1 MGWFNKRYFC
11 SYNVIKDGKNH
22 ACGDAMVYGR
32 FYSLETIKEKIVNQI
47 KVDGYDVDGIS
58 IVITAL
64 NEI

>member
-11 SYNVIKDGKNH
+11 SYNVIKDGENH
-22 ACGDAMVYGR
+22 ACGDVMVYGR
-32 FYSLETIKEKIVNQI
+32 FYSLETVKEKIVNQI
-47 KVDGYDVDGIS
+47 KFSGHDVDGIT